1 MKIVVVGAGYVGLV
15 TAACL
20 AEIGSNVV
28 CIDIDQDKIDRI
40 KQGIMPIYE
49 PGVEDVVMRNLHS
62 GRLSFSTSIPES
74 LPGAHAVFIAVG
86 TPQGEDGSAD
96 LQYVLAVADEI
107 GDHLNDYT
115 VVVTKSTVPVGTSD
129 KVRAR
134 IQDALDRRQV
144 SVTFDIASNPEFLK
158 EGVAVK
164 DFMKPDRI
172 VIGTDSERAKDTLG
186 LLYQPF
192 MLNGH
197 PILFMD
203 IRSAELTKYAANTM
217 LATRISFMN
226 DIANLCELLGA
237 DINEVRKGIATDPR
251 IGDRFLYSGVGYGG
265 SCFPKDVQALIRT
278 AQELDYEFEILE
290 AVDAVNNRQKFRL
303 YQKIY
308 SYFNGQLK
316 GKKIAV
322 WGLSFKPNTDD
333 IREAPA
339 LVIIEELLAE
349 GAEVKAFDP
358 AAMGN
363 VQALL
368 GDKIAYGK
376 DIYDTAIGADAI
388 VLVTEWNEFRLP
400 DWDRIHQDAS
410 GYVVFDGRNIYK
422 KALLKSKGFDY
433 FGIGR

>member
-28 CIDIDQDKIDRI
+28 CIDIDQRKIDRI
-40 KQGIMPIYE
+40 KEGVMPIYE

-62 GRLSFSTSIPES
+62 GRLSFSTSLSES
-74 LPGAHAVFIAVG
+74 LSGAHAVFIAVG

-96 LQYVLAVADEI
+96 LQYVLSVADEI
-107 GDHLNDYT
+107 GAHLNEYT

-129 KVRAR
+129 KVRTR
-134 IQDALDRRQV
+134 IQEALDRRQV
-144 SVTFDIASNPEFLK
+144 SVSFDIASNPEFLK

-278 AQELDYEFEILE
+278 AQDLDYEFELLE

-303 YQKIY
+303 FQKIY
-308 SYFNGQLK
+308 SYFNGQLE

-349 GAEVKAFDP
+349 GAVVTAFDP
-358 AAMGN
+358 AAMDN
-363 VQALL
+363 VQAVL
-368 GDKIAYGK
+368 GDKISYGK
-376 DIYDTAIGADAI
+376 DIYDTASGSDAI

-400 DWDRIHQDAS
+400 DWDRIHQDTNGHA
-410 GYVVFDGRNIYK
+410 VFDGRNIYK
-422 KALLKSKGFDY
+422 RSLLKSKGFDY